1 MSDLCK
7 RRLTQF
13 TASLALSIS
22 FFLVHGVSRAQEVTA
37 SINGA
42 VTDPSGGAVGGAK
55 VTVKD
60 LDRGTP
66 WPTTTNAAGFYSFPR
81 LPIGRYEVRVEAPG
95 FQAAVK
101 SPVELQL
108 NQSAKIDFPL
118 VVGDV
123 TQTVEV
129 TSAAPILQTESTQ
142 LGTVLDSRTNEQLP
156 LATRNYVQ
164 LTLLSPGAVH
174 PDPSSFT
181 NGQATGN
188 GGRPYINGN
197 REQTNNFLLDGM
209 DNNQVSDNL
218 VGYTPSPDAIQ
229 EFNLIEQN
237 ASAEFG
243 NFMGGIISASIKG
256 GSNSFHGDVFEFFR
270 NDKLNAN
277 DWSNNLVGTS
287 RPLLRWNEFGGTLGG
302 PVIKDKLFFFV
313 DYQGERFDTPS
324 STSGY
329 SVLTAAERIG
339 NFSQL
344 LTQEST
350 QLYFPNTVTAS
361 GAKVPIP
368 GNIIPA
374 ALLSP
379 VAQKIVN
386 SSYYPAPI
394 NGNLVN
400 NQLNTSHTMTNE
412 DQGDAR
418 VDWSP
423 TQKDHIYGRYS
434 QSLLNNPTTNS
445 QILEYNSSQNYPV
458 HNGVLDYTRTI
469 TPSFVNDVRFGV
481 NYILI
486 QNGATEATGLGNLNT
501 TFGIAGVPN
510 DILAAQSFSANNFAN
525 TIGNADNYELF
536 GDTVI
541 QYEDTAIYT
550 KGTHTMH
557 FGFQGWRQRIDTFY
571 SGNNGLS
578 GTFSYNGQYTSSSL
592 YNAKTGL
599 IGSSATPTSG
609 GSAEA
614 DFILGLPDNIGTGTN
629 GGTWGQRDNVL
640 AGFFQDDWHVTSHL
654 TLNLGL
660 RYEMHTPWTEV
671 HNRETNF
678 GLFSGAVEIAGQN
691 ANNSALYNTYNGIG
705 NWQPRIGIAYSP
717 DSKTVVRAAATSSS
731 YLEGTGTNLRLT
743 INPPF
748 SSEHDAQYTTGQTYN
763 FPGSTLDQGYTP
775 VLGTGA
781 CTVAGALASSAACF
795 SNATLRVWDQN
806 FRPAQSL
813 QWNFSVQRQLGNS
826 MTVQAAYV
834 GQKNTHLV
842 VPRAYFQKVLNAD
855 GTISSSPYL
864 AGNPILT
871 SEIGQISGT
880 ASSGNQSYNS
890 LQLVFQK
897 RLAQGLE
904 FQANY
909 TWSKCMSDAIGY
921 YGAGGQSGSQSAYF
935 QNEYNAASEWGPCF
949 YDVEH
954 IFSGYLTYDLP
965 FGRNR
970 AFGKNMNKVVNAVV
984 GDWQLNAIPSWHS
997 GFPLTISAND
1007 NSGTNSRGARA
1018 NCIAP
1023 GTELGEQNAP
1033 AALGG
1038 GYLWFDPTAYSQ
1050 PSSGFGNCGVGTI
1063 RGPGLHT
1070 VDMSIS
1076 KQFLTFEH
1084 QNLEIRGEFLNVSNT
1099 PILNAPNHSIG
1110 STLGLLNSSQG
1121 ARNIQLGVKYN
1132 F

>member
-1 MSDLCK
+1 M
-7 RRLTQF
+7 
-13 TASLALSIS
+13 
-22 FFLVHGVSRAQEVTA
+22 HGVIRAQEVTA
-37 SINGA
+37 VINGA
-42 VTDPSGGAVGGAK
+42 VTDPSGAAVAGAK
-55 VTVKD
+55 VTAKD

-66 WPTTTNAAGFYSFPR
+66 WPTTTNGDGFYSFSR

-95 FQAAVK
+95 FEAAVK

-108 NQSAKIDFPL
+108 NQTAKIDFPL
-118 VVGDV
+118 TVGNV
-123 TQTVEV
+123 NQTVEV

-142 LGTVLDSRTNEQLP
+142 LGTVLDARTNTQLP

-243 NFMGGIISASIKG
+243 NFMGGIISASIKSG
-256 GSNSFHGDVFEFFR
+256 TNGFHGDVFEFFR

-277 DWSNNLVGTS
+277 EWSNNLVGTP
-287 RPLLRWNEFGGTLGG
+287 RPLLRWNEFGATLGG

-324 STSGY
+324 STGGF
-329 SVLTAAERIG
+329 SVLTAAERAG

-344 LTQEST
+344 LTQEGT
-350 QLYFPNTVTAS
+350 QLYFPNTVTAT
-361 GAKVPIP
+361 GGKAPIP
-368 GNIIPA
+368 GNIIPTTM
-374 ALLSP
+374 LSP

-386 SSYYPAPI
+386 SSYYPTPI

-418 VDWSP
+418 VDWAPSD
-423 TQKDHIYGRYS
+423 KDHIFGRYS

-445 QILEYNSSQNYPV
+445 QALMYNTTQNYPV
-458 HNGVLDYTRTI
+458 HNGVVDYTRTI
-469 TPSFVNDVRFGV
+469 SPTFVNDLRFGV

-486 QNGATEATGLGNLNT
+486 LNGATATSGLGNLNT

-510 DILAAQSFSANNFAN
+510 DILAAQSFTANNFAS

-541 QYEDTAIYT
+541 QYGDTAIVT

-571 SGNNGLS
+571 AGNNGLS

-592 YNAKTGL
+592 YSAANGL
-599 IGSSATPTSG
+599 IGNAGSPVSG

-614 DFILGLPDNIGTGTN
+614 DFMLGLPDNIGTGTN
-629 GGTWGQRDNVL
+629 GGTWGQRDNIF
-640 AGFFQDDWHVTSHL
+640 AGFFQDDWHVTDHL
-654 TLNLGL
+654 TVNLGL
-660 RYEMHTPWTEV
+660 RYEIHTPWTEV
-671 HNRETNF
+671 HDRQTNF
-678 GLFSGAVEIAGQN
+678 GLFTGAVEIAGQN
-691 ANNSALYNTYNGIG
+691 GNNAALYNTYNGIG

-717 DSKTVVRAAATSSS
+717 DSKTVVRAAATTSS

-763 FPGSTLDQGYTP
+763 YPGSTLDQGYTP
-775 VLGTGA
+775 VNGTGT
-781 CTVAGALASSAACF
+781 CTAAGALASSAACF
-795 SNATLRVWDQN
+795 SNATLRVWDPN
-806 FRPAQSL
+806 FRPAQSI
-813 QWNFSVQRQLGNS
+813 QWNFSIQRQLGNS

-842 VPRAYFQKVLNAD
+842 VPQAYFQKVLNPD
-855 GTISSSPYL
+855 GTTSPSPYL
-864 AGNPILT
+864 SGNPTLV

-880 ASSGNQSYNS
+880 EASGNQSYNS
-890 LQLVFQK
+890 LQVVFQK
-897 RLAQGLE
+897 RLARGLE

-970 AFGKNMNKVVNAVV
+970 MFGNNTNKVVNAVL
-984 GDWQLNAIPSWHS
+984 GDWQVNAIPSWHG
-997 GFPLTISAND
+997 GFPLTIAAND

-1018 NCIAP
+1018 DCIAP
-1023 GTELGEQNAP
+1023 GNVLGESNAP
-1033 AALGG
+1033 ASLGG
-1038 GYLWFDPTAYSQ
+1038 GYLWFDPSSYAQ
-1050 PSSGFGNCGVGTI
+1050 PTSGFGNCGVGTI

-1070 VDMSIS
+1070 VDLSIS
-1076 KQFLTFEH
+1076 KQFVTFEH
-1084 QNLEIRGEFLNVSNT
+1084 QNLEVRGEFLNVSNT

-1110 STLGLLNSSQG
+1110 GQLGLLNSSQG